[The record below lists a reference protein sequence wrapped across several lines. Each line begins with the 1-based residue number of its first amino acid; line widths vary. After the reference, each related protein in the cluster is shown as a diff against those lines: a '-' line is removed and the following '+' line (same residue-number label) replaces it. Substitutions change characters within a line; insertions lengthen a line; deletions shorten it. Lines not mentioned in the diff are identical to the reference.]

1 LAYSGLEMT
10 YDREKQRPRTGA
22 AEPVSENETRPIEKL
37 ATRPQVIIFVLDAR
51 VEIMTRGFHEV
62 ASSKILVI
70 LNLKSCLFSVCY
82 RQRHI
87 HRLLVQLL
95 LVSPSNKNTLE

>member
-1 LAYSGLEMT
+1 MT
-10 YDREKQRPRTGA
+10 ERNSDRAREQRNLS
-22 AEPVSENETRPIEKL
+22 VKMRPAQL
-37 ATRPQVIIFVLDAR
+37 RNWPHDPQVIIFVLDAR